1 MDDST
6 SFQVYNNTSVFDT
19 TDAAVNET
27 FGQMAAY
34 DGEPIDALY
43 YSTSC
48 GHGTDGTVW
57 GNDGSATPYLKAVS
71 INEKRKPMDLA
82 SNEAFGAFIKNM
94 DVEAYDSEFAMFRW
108 NAKTDSQILAEKIG
122 GVGQITGLTVTER
135 GPGGAAKALKVVG
148 TEGSKTFTGQSKVR
162 SVLGNTRLVFNRKDG
177 STYTEW
183 ETLPSG
189 FIYIENQGTDEN
201 GVTAFTIY
209 GGGYGHGA
217 GMSQNGAQGMAKK
230 GKNYKEILKF
240 FYDGCEIVDIGDVV

>member
-1 MDDST
+1 
-6 SFQVYNNTSVFDT
+6 
-19 TDAAVNET
+19 
-27 FGQMAAY
+27 
-34 DGEPIDALY
+34 
-43 YSTSC
+43 
-48 GHGTDGTVW
+48 
-57 GNDGSATPYLKAVS
+57 
-71 INEKRKPMDLA
+71 MDLT

-94 DVEAYDSEFAMFRW
+94 DVEAYDSEYAMFRW

-122 GVGQITGLTVTER
+122 GVGQFTGLTVTER

>member
-1 MDDST
+1 MIEKMKFLSITGPKADIDR
-6 SFQVYNNTSVFDT
+6 VVDT
-19 TDAAVNET
+19 YLSRYEIHLENALSELKTVKDLRPYIET
-27 FGQMAAY
+27 
-34 DGEPIDALY
+34 
-43 YSTSC
+43 
-48 GHGTDGTVW
+48 
-57 GNDGSATPYLKAVS
+57 NPYK
-71 INEKRKPMDLA
+71 EKLNIAR
-82 SNEAFGAFIKNM
+82 E
-94 DVEAYDSEFAMFRW
+94 
-108 NAKTDSQILAEKIG
+108 LAEKIG

-189 FIYIENQGTDEN
+189 FIYIENQGPDEN

-209 GGGYGHGA
+209 GGGYGHGV

>member
-1 MDDST
+1 
-6 SFQVYNNTSVFDT
+6 
-19 TDAAVNET
+19 
-27 FGQMAAY
+27 
-34 DGEPIDALY
+34 
-43 YSTSC
+43 
-48 GHGTDGTVW
+48 
-57 GNDGSATPYLKAVS
+57 
-71 INEKRKPMDLA
+71 
-82 SNEAFGAFIKNM
+82 
-94 DVEAYDSEFAMFRW
+94 MFRW